1 MSFQW
6 LDMRIQE
13 ERERRIRESQILE
26 RLPAALEETY
36 RDLTGCV
43 ASFAEAFGP
52 ESAEIEL
59 HGPKIRITVRD
70 EDAGKWLVRSKLEI
84 TIVPTLP
91 GFRIDR
97 GDGEPLTILVGI
109 LPGDKLFYRDGEE
122 YIGMDELSRRILD
135 RALFPKLGA

>member
-13 ERERRIRESQILE
+13 ERERRNREAQILE

-36 RDLTGCV
+36 RDLTGCIDSYI
-43 ASFAEAFGP
+43 AAFGP

-84 TIVPTLP
+84 TIVPALP

-97 GDGEPLTILVGI
+97 GEGEPLTILVGI

>member
-1 MSFQW
+1 MSYQW

-13 ERERRIRESQILE
+13 ERERRNREAQILE

-36 RDLTGCV
+36 RDLTGCIGNYI
-43 ASFAEAFGP
+43 EAFGP

-59 HGPKIRITVRD
+59 HGSKIRITVRD
-70 EDAGKWLVRSKLEI
+70 EDSGKWLVRSKLEI
-84 TIVPTLP
+84 TIVPALP

-97 GDGEPLTILVGI
+97 GEGEPLAILVGI

-135 RALFPKLGA
+135 RALFPKLSA

>member
-13 ERERRIRESQILE
+13 ERERRNREAQILE

-43 ASFAEAFGP
+43 SSYVEAFGP

-59 HGPKIRITVRD
+59 QGPKIRITVRD

-84 TIVPTLP
+84 TIVPSLP

-97 GDGEPLTILVGI
+97 GEGEPLAILVGI
-109 LPGDKLFYRDGEE
+109 LPGDKLFYRDE
-122 YIGMDELSRRILD
+122 IG
-135 RALFPKLGA
+135 RAHV

>member
-6 LDMRIQE
+6 LEMRIQE
-13 ERERRIRESQILE
+13 ERDRRNKEAQTLV
-26 RLPAALEETY
+26 RLPTALEELH
-36 RDLTGCV
+36 RDLGVCV
-43 ASFAEAFGP
+43 ASYTEAFGP

-59 HGPKIRITVRD
+59 HGPKLRITVRD
-70 EDAGKWLVRSKLEI
+70 EEGGKWLVRSKLEI
-84 TIVPTLP
+84 TIVNALP

-97 GDGEPLTILVGI
+97 AQGEPLEILVGV

-135 RALFPKLGA
+135 RALFPKLGE

>member
-6 LDMRIQE
+6 LEMRIQE
-13 ERERRIRESQILE
+13 ERERRNREAQILD

-36 RDLTGCV
+36 RDLSGCIE
-43 ASFAEAFGP
+43 SYINAFGP

-59 HGPKIRITVRD
+59 HGPKVRITIRN
-70 EDAGKWLVRSKLEI
+70 EEGGKWLVQSKLEI
-84 TIVPTLP
+84 SIMPALP

-97 GDGEPLTILVGI
+97 GEGEPLAIQVGI

-135 RALFPKLGA
+135 RALFPKLIA

>member
-13 ERERRIRESQILE
+13 ERERRNREAQTLE
-26 RLPAALEETY
+26 RLPGALEDMH
-36 RDLTGCV
+36 RDLTGCI
-43 ASFAEAFGP
+43 ASFTEAFGP
-52 ESAEIEL
+52 QSAEIEL
-59 HGPKIRITVRD
+59 DGPKVRITVRD
-70 EDAGKWLVRSKLEI
+70 EEGGQWRVRSKLEV
-84 TIVPTLP
+84 TIVPALP

-97 GDGEPLTILVGI
+97 GQGEPLTILVGV

-135 RALFPKLGA
+135 RALFPKLGE